1 MGTIQL
7 LLVVV
12 GAIAVTAVAN
22 RRGLQPSIV
31 VVVLASAVSFVP
43 GLPRFE
49 LDPELILS
57 VVLPPLLYSA
67 ALDFS
72 VYSLA
77 RNLRPILSLGVGM
90 VIVSTLVTGAVANWV
105 VPGLGVVA
113 ALVLGAVVAPPDAV
127 SAVAIGRKLGLPKR
141 LMTILTGESL
151 VNDATALTIFTLAV
165 AAATG
170 SHPFIDNAI
179 LLFLYATVVGCGVG
193 LALAAGVHWA
203 RQRLGESGLETVL
216 GLVVPFA
223 AYLFAEELHGS
234 GVLAVVTAGFWL
246 GHHDADAGFATR
258 LQGRQ
263 VWRSLDTLLEAF
275 VFAYMG
281 LQCKFVFDDLPIHG
295 DEWGRFVLSA
305 VVVLLTVL
313 LIRPFWVFLTYGQR
327 VLRRRYLSFL
337 PRRPRRPDATRPLPR
352 AQLLV
357 VSWSGMRGVV
367 TMAAAAGVPAMTA
380 SGEPFPGRSI
390 IQALA
395 FVVAVGS
402 LLIQVPTLPM
412 LVRRLGISAD
422 DERAAETAATRRARH
437 IARAAAER
445 ALRDLLAEPPSGVDP
460 AAMTAIRERMAAAM
474 RARQSA
480 DDRDVEVEEAERSP
494 AVRQAMLTVR
504 REMLAAQRRAL
515 TAARDAGELDDE
527 VMRRE
532 LERLDYEE
540 AAAAAD

>member
-1 MGTIQL
+1 MQL

-49 LDPELILS
+49 LEPDLILS

-72 VYSLA
+72 VHSLA

-90 VIVSTLVTGAVANWV
+90 VVVSTLVTGVVANWV
-105 VPGLGVVA
+105 VPGLGLVS

-170 SHPFIDNAI
+170 SHPFIGNAL
-179 LLFLYATVVGCGVG
+179 LLFVYSAVVGVGVG
-193 LALAAGVHWA
+193 VALAAGVHWT
-203 RQRLGESGLETVL
+203 RQRLGESGLETAL

-223 AYLFAEELHGS
+223 AFLFAEELHAS
-234 GVLAVVTAGFWL
+234 GVLAVVAAGFWL
-246 GHHDADAGFATR
+246 GHHDADAGFETR

-281 LQCKFVFDDLPIHG
+281 LQCRFVFADLG
-295 DEWGRFVLSA
+295 LADGEWARFALSA

-327 VLRRRYLSFL
+327 VLRRRYLRL
-337 PRRPRRPDATRPLPR
+337 PWRRRRRRPRTHQPLPR
-352 AQLLV
+352 AQLTVL
-357 VSWSGMRGVV
+357 SWSGMRGVV
-367 TMAAAAGVPAMTA
+367 TLAAAAGVPAVTA
-380 SGEPFPGRSI
+380 SGEPFPGRST

-402 LLIQVPTLPM
+402 LLIQAPTLPV
-412 LVRRLGISAD
+412 LVRRMDID
-422 DERAAETAATRRARH
+422 DDAEREEESEEVRRARR
-437 IARAAAER
+437 IARAAAEQT
-445 ALRDLLAEPPSGVDP
+445 LRDLLDHPPPGADP
-460 AAMTAIRERMAAAM
+460 VVLTTMRDRFAAAM
-474 RARQSA
+474 RARHSA
-480 DDRDVEVEEAERSP
+480 DALDAEVEEAEHAP
-494 AVRQAMLTVR
+494 AVRETMLAVR
-504 REMLAAQRRAL
+504 REILAAQRLAL

-527 VMRRE
+527 IMRRE

-540 AAAAAD
+540 AAAAAE

>member
-1 MGTIQL
+1 MQL

-49 LDPELILS
+49 LEPELILS

-90 VIVSTLVTGAVANWV
+90 VIVSTLVTGVVANWI
-105 VPGLGVVA
+105 VPEFGLVA

-170 SHPFIDNAI
+170 SHPFIENAV
-179 LLFLYATVVGCGVG
+179 LLFLYAAVVGCAVG
-193 LALAAGVHWA
+193 LALAAGVHWT
-203 RQRLGESGLETVL
+203 RQRLEESGLETAL

-223 AYLFAEELHGS
+223 AYLFAEELHAS
-234 GVLAVVTAGFWL
+234 GVLAVVAAGFWL
-246 GHHDADAGFATR
+246 GHHDATAGFETR

-281 LQCKFVFDDLPIHG
+281 LQCKFVFDDLSVHG
-295 DEWGRFVLSA
+295 GEWARFALSA
-305 VVVLLTVL
+305 VVVLLVVL

-327 VLRRRYLSFL
+327 VLWRRYLRL
-337 PRRPRRPDATRPLPR
+337 RPPPWKRGRQSLPR
-352 AQLLV
+352 AQLTVL
-357 VSWSGMRGVV
+357 SWSGMRGVV
-367 TMAAAAGVPAMTA
+367 TLAAAAGVPAVTA
-380 SGEPFPGRSI
+380 SGEPFPGRST

-402 LLIQVPTLPM
+402 LVIQAPTLPL
-412 LVRRLGISAD
+412 LVRRLKISDD
-422 DERAAETAATRRARH
+422 DEQEAEAEEVHRARH
-437 IARAAAER
+437 IARAAAEQT
-445 ALRDLLAEPPSGVDP
+445 LRGMIDHPPPGADP
-460 AAMTAIRERMAAAM
+460 AVLGAMRERLAAAM

-480 DDRDVEVEEAERSP
+480 EDLDAQVEQAEHTP
-494 AVRQAMLTVR
+494 EVRATMLAVR
-504 REMLAAQRRAL
+504 RELLAAQRRAL

>member
-1 MGTIQL
+1 MQL

-49 LDPELILS
+49 LEPELILS

-90 VIVSTLVTGAVANWV
+90 VIVSTLVTGMVANWV
-105 VPGLGVVA
+105 VPGLGVVS

-170 SHPFIDNAI
+170 SHPFIDNAV
-179 LLFLYATVVGCGVG
+179 LLFVYSSVVGCGVG
-193 LALAAGVHWA
+193 LALAAGVHWT
-203 RQRLGESGLETVL
+203 RQRLGESGLETAL

-223 AYLFAEELHGS
+223 AFLFAEELHAS
-234 GVLAVVTAGFWL
+234 GVLAVVAAGFWL
-246 GHHDADAGFATR
+246 GHHDANAGYETR
-258 LQGRQ
+258 LQARQ

-281 LQCKFVFDDLPIHG
+281 LQFKFVFEDLG
-295 DEWGRFVLSA
+295 LADGEWPRYLLSA
-305 VVVLLTVL
+305 AVVLLTVL

-327 VLRRRYLSFL
+327 ALRRRYLSV
-337 PRRPRRPDATRPLPR
+337 PWRRRRRPHPWQPLPR

-357 VSWSGMRGVV
+357 ISWSGMRGVV
-367 TMAAAAGVPAMTA
+367 TLAAAAGVPAVTA
-380 SGEPFPGRSI
+380 SGEPFPGRTA

-395 FVVAVGS
+395 FVVAVGT
-402 LLIQVPTLPM
+402 LLIQAPTLPL
-412 LVRRLGISAD
+412 LVRRLNISD
-422 DERAAETAATRRARH
+422 EDEREAESEEVRRARQ
-437 IARAAAER
+437 IARAAAEQT
-445 ALRDLLAEPPSGVDP
+445 LRDLLDHPPPGTDP
-460 AAMTAIRERMAAAM
+460 VVLGTMRDRFAAAM
-474 RARQSA
+474 RARHSA
-480 DDRDVEVEEAERSP
+480 DELDAEVEEAEHAP
-494 AVRQAMLTVR
+494 AVRETMLAVR
-504 REMLAAQRRAL
+504 REILAAQRRAL
-515 TAARDAGELDDE
+515 TDARDAGELDDE